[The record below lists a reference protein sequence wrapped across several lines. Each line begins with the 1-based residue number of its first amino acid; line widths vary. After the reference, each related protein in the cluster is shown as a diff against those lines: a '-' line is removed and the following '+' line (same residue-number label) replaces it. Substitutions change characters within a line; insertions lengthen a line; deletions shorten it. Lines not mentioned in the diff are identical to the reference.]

1 MRLKILEVPQ
11 IGGKVKATIHQSGK
25 LGFSQAA
32 IDELQISNNT
42 YIMLAKNEE
51 DPNDSN
57 LYMVISKEK
66 KENGLKVSKAGNY
79 FYVNTKYL
87 FDKLGIDYKRKKVI
101 FDIIQIEYEGQTVYK
116 LIRREVD
123 RKKK

>member
-1 MRLKILEVPQ
+1 MKLKILEVPQ

-32 IDELQISNNT
+32 IDELQISSNT

-51 DPNDSN
+51 DPSDSN

-66 KENGLKVSKAGNY
+66 NENGLKVSKAGNY